1 MAAGCL
7 QTFLEEFFLA
17 WSSNNQGMLLPAW
30 ALHRKQKTGPPL
42 PAALEKQLNSFM
54 VSLTQST

>member
-7 QTFLEEFFLA
+7 WTFLEEFFLA

-30 ALHRKQKTGPPL
+30 ALHSKQKTGPPL

-54 VSLTQST
+54 VPQSS

>member
-7 QTFLEEFFLA
+7 WTFLEEFFLA

-30 ALHRKQKTGPPL
+30 ALHSKQKTGPPL
-42 PAALEKQLNSFM
+42 PAAPEKQL
-54 VSLTQST
+54 